1 MSRGINKVIL
11 IGNLGNEPDVRYTAA
26 GVAIVNISL
35 ATSESWTDKQ
45 TEQRQER
52 TEWHKVVFFNRLA
65 EIVKQYLHS
74 GSKIYV
80 EGNLRTE
87 KWQDQNGV
95 ERYTTKIIA
104 REMQMLDGQ
113 RTGAGDN
120 YQAQAPQETTNY
132 APPPQQQQAAPQS
145 QPPAAA
151 AAPNVAPTQN
161 FDDDVPF

>member
-11 IGNLGNEPDVRYTAA
+11 IGNLGNEPDVRYTPA

-35 ATSESWTDKQ
+35 ATSDSWTDKQ
-45 TEQRQER
+45 TGQRQER

-104 REMQMLDGQ
+104 REMQMLDGPSSG
-113 RTGAGDN
+113 GAGGGGSN
-120 YQAQAPQETTNY
+120 YQAQAPQH
-132 APPPQQQQAAPQS
+132 QQQPAAPQS
-145 QPPAAA
+145 APMDAPAPA
-151 AAPNVAPTQN
+151 AAPNVAPTPN

>member
-26 GVAIVNISL
+26 GLAIVNISL
-35 ATSESWTDKQ
+35 ATSDSWTDKQ
-45 TEQRQER
+45 TGQRQER
-52 TEWHKVVFFNRLA
+52 TEWHKVVFFKQLA
-65 EIVKQYLHS
+65 EIVKQYLHK

-104 REMQMLDGQ
+104 REMTMLDGPK
-113 RTGAGDN
+113 TGAGDN
-120 YQAQAPQETTNY
+120 YQAQAPQQTNY
-132 APPPQQQQAAPQS
+132 APPQQQQAAPQS
-145 QPPAAA
+145 PPAA
-151 AAPNVAPTQN
+151 AAPNVPPTKD

>member
-1 MSRGINKVIL
+1 MSKGINKVIL
-11 IGNLGNEPDVRYTAA
+11 IGNLGNEPDVRYTPA

-35 ATSESWTDKQ
+35 ATSDSWTDKQ
-45 TEQRQER
+45 TGQRQER

-95 ERYTTKIIA
+95 ERYTTKIMA
-104 REMQMLDGQ
+104 REMQMLDGPK
-113 RTGAGDN
+113 TGGGDN
-120 YQAQAPQETTNY
+120 YQAQAPQQTNY
-132 APPPQQQQAAPQS
+132 APPQQQQAAPQS
-145 QPPAAA
+145 PPMDSQPPASQ
-151 AAPNVAPTQN
+151 NVPPTKD

>member
-45 TEQRQER
+45 TGQRQER

-104 REMQMLDGQ
+104 REMQMLDGT
-113 RTGAGDN
+113 RTEE
-120 YQAQAPQETTNY
+120 QAQAPQY
-132 APPPQQQQAAPQS
+132 QQQPAAAPQQS
-145 QPPAAA
+145 PPMDAPAPAPAPAA
-151 AAPNVAPTQN
+151 APTQN

>member
-1 MSRGINKVIL
+1 MSKGINKVIL

-45 TEQRQER
+45 TGQRQER
-52 TEWHKVVFFNRLA
+52 TEWHKVVFFNRQA

-80 EGNLRTE
+80 EGRLQTK

-95 ERYTTKIIA
+95 DRYTTEIIA
-104 REMQMLDGQ
+104 REMTMLDSA
-113 RTGAGDN
+113 RTGG
-120 YQAQAPQETTNY
+120 QAQAPQY
-132 APPPQQQQAAPQS
+132 QQQPAAPQS
-145 QPPAAA
+145 PPMDAPAAA
-151 AAPNVAPTQN
+151 PAPAPAPTQN

>member
-1 MSRGINKVIL
+1 MSKGINKVIL

-35 ATSESWTDKQ
+35 ATTESWTDKQ
-45 TEQRQER
+45 TGQRQER

-95 ERYTTKIIA
+95 ERYTTKIMA
-104 REMQMLDGQ
+104 REMQMLDGA
-113 RTGAGDN
+113 RTGE
-120 YQAQAPQETTNY
+120 QAQAPQY
-132 APPPQQQQAAPQS
+132 QQQPAAAPQS
-145 QPPAAA
+145 PPPMDAPAAA
-151 AAPNVAPTQN
+151 PAPAPAAAPTQN